1 MRIPSFSVCALAL
14 ASLSSAPVAS
24 GQSLFMRNEP
34 VQVDEN
40 GNTDPL
46 AALRATSLVFTEP
59 PRPRTYA
66 LYDKVTIIIDETSKQ
81 TSKQTLD
88 SKKDYDLTDTLA
100 QFPGLAAL
108 IEDFEL
114 TNGIGNPTSLDV
126 RSKNKFKGQGTYDRS
141 DRFTAKITATV
152 IDVKPNGVLVLEA
165 RKTKVTDEESQ
176 TIVLSGECRQEDVT
190 TSNTVLSSQIA
201 ELTLVTK
208 NEGQVKD
215 SSTKGWIPRVLE
227 AIFNF

>member
-1 MRIPSFSVCALAL
+1 MNMRFWRFAVAVGA
-14 ASLSSAPVAS
+14 AAATVSAARA
-24 GQSLFMRNEP
+24 QSLFMRSEP
-34 VQVDEN
+34 VRMDEN
-40 GNTDPL
+40 GKPDPL
-46 AALRATSLVFTEP
+46 ASLRAASLVFIEA
-59 PRPRTYA
+59 PRPKTYA
-66 LYDKVTIIIDETSKQ
+66 VHDKITIIIDETSKQ
-81 TSKQTLD
+81 TSQQTLD
-88 SKKDYDLTDTLA
+88 SKKNYDLTDSLN

-108 IEDFEL
+108 LDLEL
-114 TNGIGNPTSLDV
+114 RNGLGNPASVDV
-126 RSKNKFKGQGTYDRS
+126 HSKNAFKGQGTYDRS

-152 IDVKPNGVLVLEA
+152 IDVKPNGVLVVEA

-176 TIVLSGECRQEDVT
+176 TIVLSGECRPEDVT

-215 SSTKGWIPRVLE
+215 SSTKGFIPRVLE